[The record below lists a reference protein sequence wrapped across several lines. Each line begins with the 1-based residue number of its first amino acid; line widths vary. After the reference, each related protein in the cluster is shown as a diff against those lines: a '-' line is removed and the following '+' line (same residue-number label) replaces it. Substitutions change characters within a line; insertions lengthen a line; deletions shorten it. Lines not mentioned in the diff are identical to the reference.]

1 MERND
6 DKRPKWLNPS
16 TNRAAPGL
24 AQLRSN
30 DKGPSCRAPGA
41 NEDGP
46 GRDLPPAGKEELR
59 RAKLRSDD
67 GGSGKVKPTADVKA
81 PVCTE
86 LRSATAKPKTTASG
100 TDGEASRRAK
110 RTRLRDA
117 PKRAKDRTDNEAP
130 MLAKSKTDSDA
141 PQRQKFRKDSDEP
154 RIAASATESEK
165 IEPTRAAP
173 QIDNAAPKR
182 DND

>member
-117 PKRAKDRTDNEAP
+117 SERAEDRANNETS
-130 MLAKSKTDSDA
+130 MLAKSKTNSSTS
-141 PQRQKFRKDSDEP
+141 QQQKFRKNSNGP
-154 RIAASATESEK
+154 GIAASATEGEEIK
-165 IEPTRAAP
+165 PTHAAP
-173 QIDNAAPKR
+173 QVDDAAPE
-182 DND
+182 